1 MIFDEYLNRGDVRS
15 QLKTLMIDFDK
26 NKHDILYK
34 RGIYVYGQPGVGK
47 TYLVNSVLS
56 EMGYDIIRYD
66 AVENRSDIITSITK
80 DEITDMNVIS
90 CFYKKKQK
98 IAIIVTEMDSMA
110 ANDKSVLD
118 DLIKLIKP
126 KKKPKKEEK
135 PDKPTL
141 VPIICIGQQST
152 NKKIHD
158 LCKGCNVIEIIKPH
172 NSEIENIIKSFF
184 HNIVDNPSKIQSLTE
199 FINGNLHILKNIYK
213 INETSPELIENYNL
227 PSLIQF
233 KTSNI
238 DINNVIHM
246 LMKSKYKIEEHLEII
261 NEPDRTIV
269 AHLWHENI
277 VDAIS
282 SVPKSISIPFYLY
295 QLKNICF
302 SDYIYR
308 VAFQKQIWQF
318 NEMSSLIKTFKNNT
332 HYMDTFPNNEKN
344 IPKDIRFTKILTK
357 FATEHGNINFI
368 HRLCNTLN
376 MDKRDMISF
385 FKRLQTNSQRA
396 NIEIEL
402 LELYDITALD
412 IKRINT
418 YISKIS

>member
-1 MIFDEYLNRGDVRS
+1 MIFDDYLNRNDVCT
-15 QLKTLMIDFDK
+15 QLKTLMTEFDK
-26 NKHDILYK
+26 NKHNPQYK
-34 RGIYVYGQPGVGK
+34 RGIYVYGPAGVGK
-47 TYLVNSVLS
+47 TYFVNSVLS
-56 EMGYDIIRYD
+56 KMGYDIVRYD
-66 AVENRSDIITSITK
+66 AVDNRSDIITSITK
-80 DEITDMNVIS
+80 DEISDMNVIS

-98 IAIIVTEMDSMA
+98 IAIVITEMDSMA
-110 ANDKSVLD
+110 SNDKSVLD

-126 KKKPKKEEK
+126 KKKTKKDDK
-135 PDKPTL
+135 HNKPTL
-141 VPIICIGQQST
+141 IPIICIGQQNT
-152 NKKIHD
+152 NKKIND
-158 LCKGCNVIEIIKPH
+158 LCKGCNIIEITKPL
-172 NSEIENIIKSFF
+172 NSEIKNIIRSFF
-184 HNIVDNPSKIQSLTE
+184 HNISDNPSKIQSLTK
-199 FINGNLHILKNIYK
+199 FINGNLHILQNIYK
-213 INETSPELIENYNL
+213 INKTTPKLIEEYNL
-227 PSLIQF
+227 PNLIQF

-238 DINNVIHM
+238 EINNVVRM
-246 LMKSKYKIEEHLEII
+246 LMKSKYNIDEHLEII

-277 VDAIS
+277 VDAIA
-282 SVPKSISIPFYLY
+282 SVPVSISIPFYLT

-332 HYMDTFPNNEKN
+332 HYIDTLPNNEKN

-376 MDKRDMISF
+376 MDKYDMISF
-385 FKRLQTNSQRA
+385 FTKLQNNPQKI
-396 NIEIEL
+396 NVEVEL
-402 LELYDITALD
+402 LELYDITTLD